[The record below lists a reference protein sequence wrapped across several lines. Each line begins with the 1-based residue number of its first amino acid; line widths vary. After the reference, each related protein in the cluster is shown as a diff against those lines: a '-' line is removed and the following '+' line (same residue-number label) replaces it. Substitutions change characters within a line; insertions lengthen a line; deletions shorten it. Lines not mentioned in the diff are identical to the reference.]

1 MDWGSDQ
8 SSVELSALESSA
20 LFSGDAFY
28 PSIEVPF
35 HFPQTDSFSIFFSS
49 GFQAF
54 LIWGRGET
62 YLNPTDTQFLF
73 LFLFLLRV
81 PQ

>member
-1 MDWGSDQ
+1 MGWGSDQ

-35 HFPQTDSFSIFFSS
+35 HFPQTVSLYF
-49 GFQAF
+49 
-54 LIWGRGET
+54 
-62 YLNPTDTQFLF
+62 
-73 LFLFLLRV
+73 FLLDFRLFFWV
-81 PQ
+81 GGEEPI